1 MINNDD
7 VWRDVFV
14 NGLKNAHAVEH
25 QALALMDRQIDRAR
39 NFIEVAE
46 KLKAHRLETEQQIS
60 RLEQILSGLDE
71 SPSGLKDAAMSMSG
85 NMAALGHTFAEDEIL
100 KNAFANFAFEN
111 YEVAAYKGLIVLA
124 QHGGYSVALD
134 PLNAS
139 LDGNTVELPVEQMEF
154 AENTLRY
161 QTSLQLLNRRISGL
175 MTAIKGE

>member
-25 QALALMDRQIDRAR
+25 QALALMDRQIDRAK

-46 KLKAHRLETEQQIS
+46 KLRAHRLETEQQIS

-139 LDGNTVELPVEQMEF
+139 LDEEARMAAWVDQSLSALTEKFLMLKRAG
-154 AENTLRY
+154 ENPSR
-161 QTSLQLLNRRISGL
+161 
-175 MTAIKGE
+175 